1 LDESDSFCTLK
12 TIRRDSLDRFSLRKR
27 EGDEDL
33 APNAHWEIRTPAA
46 SAKSRLLV
54 VVSAKCLPLL
64 GGAVKLLSMIPVTGY
79 AAQSATSPLAPFNF
93 ERRDLRPKDV
103 LIEILYCG
111 ICHSDLHLV
120 RNDWGRSIY
129 PLVPGHEIVGRVIEK
144 GKRARKFKKGDLAA
158 VGCYVDSCRKCSN
171 CKDGLQQYCTGGLVL
186 TYNSY
191 EKDGKTV
198 TKGGYSTKIVVDED
212 FVLKVPAR
220 LSPEK
225 VAPLLCA
232 GITTYSPLRY
242 WKVGKRHQVAVLG
255 LGGLGHMAVKFASR
269 FGAKVT
275 VLSGSPNK
283 QRDAK
288 RMGATDFVLTSDS
301 EKMKKLGNY
310 FDFLI
315 DTASTGHDLDFYLTL
330 LRTNGVMICVG
341 LPSGEEQL
349 SPFSLVLGRRSI
361 AGSLIGGLP
370 ETQEMLNYCGRNG
383 ITADVE
389 VIPIQRVNEAYERM
403 LKSDVRYRF
412 VIDLGS
418 VS

>member
-1 LDESDSFCTLK
+1 
-12 TIRRDSLDRFSLRKR
+12 
-27 EGDEDL
+27 
-33 APNAHWEIRTPAA
+33 
-46 SAKSRLLV
+46 
-54 VVSAKCLPLL
+54 
-64 GGAVKLLSMIPVTGY
+64 MIPVKGY
-79 AAQSATSPLAPFNF
+79 AVQSAASPLAPFDF

-129 PLVPGHEIVGRVIEK
+129 PMVPGHEIVGRVTEK
-144 GKRARKFKKGDLAA
+144 GKRARRFKKGDLAA
-158 VGCYVDSCRKCSN
+158 VGCYVNSCRKCSN

-198 TKGGYSTKIVVDED
+198 TRGGYSTKIVVDED
-212 FVLKVPAR
+212 YVLKVPPTLPLER
-220 LSPEK
+220 

-242 WKVGKRHQVAVLG
+242 WKIGKRHKLAVIG
-255 LGGLGHMAVKFASR
+255 LGGLGHMAVKFAAG

-275 VLSGSPNK
+275 VLSGSANK
-283 QRDAK
+283 QPDAK
-288 RMGATDFVLTSDS
+288 RMGATDFVLTRDT
-301 EKMKKLGNY
+301 EKMEALSNH

-315 DTASTGHDLDFYLTL
+315 DTVSAGHNLDFYLGL

-370 ETQEMLNYCGRNG
+370 ETQEMLNYCGRKG
-383 ITADVE
+383 IAADVE
-389 VIPIQRVNEAYERM
+389 VIPVQQVNEAYERM
-403 LKSDVRYRF
+403 LRSDVRYRF
-412 VIDLGS
+412 VIDMGS
-418 VS
+418 LK